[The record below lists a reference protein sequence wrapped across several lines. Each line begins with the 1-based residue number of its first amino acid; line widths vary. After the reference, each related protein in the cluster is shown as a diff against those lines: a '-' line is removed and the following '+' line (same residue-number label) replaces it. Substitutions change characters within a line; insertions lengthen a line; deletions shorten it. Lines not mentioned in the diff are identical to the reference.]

1 MANTIFSN
9 CVNDR
14 QYKAATGLSLVEFN
28 DLFAFFAPC
37 YVPKQANPYY
47 AEKAPLLT
55 DKREALFFILHYYKA
70 YPTFQNMGLYFGM
83 SNAAACQYVELL
95 RPCLHAALTG
105 HQPAVKRLFTN
116 QAEFDKLFEGVGAI
130 FIDVTEIPIER
141 ADNYDVQKL
150 SFSGK
155 KRFHTLKWLLICD
168 CYKRILFASKA
179 YDGRTHDFAIF
190 KEIFAGLDF
199 SRFETHVD
207 LGFLGLGKN
216 VSGANVFIPHKAT
229 KNYPL
234 TARQKEENTELSRL
248 RVVVEN
254 AIAKI
259 KSFFIMRIE
268 NRMKIKNKLNDA
280 FHICAALANFKSRA
294 QSVDC

>member
-1 MANTIFSN
+1 M
-9 CVNDR
+9 
-14 QYKAATGLSLVEFN
+14 
-28 DLFAFFAPC
+28 
-37 YVPKQANPYY
+37 
-47 AEKAPLLT
+47 
-55 DKREALFFILHYYKA
+55 
-70 YPTFQNMGLYFGM
+70 
-83 SNAAACQYVELL
+83 
-95 RPCLHAALTG
+95 
-105 HQPAVKRLFTN
+105 
-116 QAEFDKLFEGVGAI
+116 
-130 FIDVTEIPIER
+130 
-141 ADNYDVQKL
+141 
-150 SFSGK
+150 
-155 KRFHTLKWLLICD
+155 LICD
-168 CYKRILFASKA
+168 CYKRILFASNA